1 MVEKCKASANLN
13 AALSSGNARKTVEK
27 RKASVNLNAAFGAN
41 KIPPNITQIFRTFQ
55 PNYVFLMRGT
65 LMGMEDV
72 NGDGERLIDLYQSGF
87 WFHFKWIDHSA
98 FRVTYFPFQVYTMM
112 KMMMSTCKILT
123 IQIRWNGNF
132 YCLHKRPSWEATGA
146 AESSLINLVFSMCV
160 AWWSRQ
166 RLWIMWECNNSSFHS
181 GW

>member
-1 MVEKCKASANLN
+1 MLGKRSKTAKQVLIWMLLLARTKFRQTSLKCSGLLN
-13 AALSSGNARKTVEK
+13 
-27 RKASVNLNAAFGAN
+27 
-41 KIPPNITQIFRTFQ
+41 
-55 PNYVFLMRGT
+55 PNYVYLMRGT

-132 YCLHKRPSWEATGA
+132 YCLHKRPLWEATGA

-160 AWWSRQ
+160 SWWSRR